1 MCDRGDVI
9 EVDLDFP
16 SGHINDFFSLKEKK
30 QEVAIPGHLPMVIGG
45 HANVFPDVLGSE
57 VFKSKLWPL
66 RDLNT

>member
-1 MCDRGDVI
+1 MT
-9 EVDLDFP
+9 
-16 SGHINDFFSLKEKK
+16 FSLKEKK
-30 QEVAIPGHLPMVIGG
+30 QVAIPGHLPMVIGG